1 MVRGPPRLV
10 RRSGAA
16 GWRIFGGSIAVGG
29 FEGEGEGLF
38 VADRQTVAFE
48 SAGDAGGDG
57 AQQALELTV
66 IP

>member
-16 GWRIFGGSIAVGG
+16 GSRILDGGIAVGG
-29 FEGEGEGLF
+29 FEGEGLF
-38 VADRQTVAFE
+38 VADRQTMAFE
-48 SAGDAGGDG
+48 GAGDARGDG
-57 AQQALELTV
+57 AQRALELTV